1 MSVQHVREAATDPQV
16 WALVLIQLANTIPT
30 GGLGAYS
37 NIIIVDNLGF
47 SVLQADLLS
56 IAQGAIQLC
65 VLLGSAWI
73 ATKTNQT
80 LLVMAAF
87 STSLPSS
94 GRGTRTDTD
103 SISSITI

>member
-1 MSVQHVREAATDPQV
+1 LTDPQI
-16 WALVLIQLANTIPT
+16 WAFVLIQLGNTIPT

-37 NIIIVDNLGF
+37 NIIITQNLGF

-56 IAQGAIQLC
+56 VAQGAIQLC

-87 STSLPSS
+87 SAASS
-94 GRGTRTDTD
+94 PPGFRATDL
-103 SISSITI
+103 